1 MNSDYGGKNQSSN
14 HAMLSNTRD
23 QLSNRFLYL
32 DG

>member
-1 MNSDYGGKNQSSN
+1 MSKGVLTGRS
-14 HAMLSNTRD
+14 HATLSNMRD